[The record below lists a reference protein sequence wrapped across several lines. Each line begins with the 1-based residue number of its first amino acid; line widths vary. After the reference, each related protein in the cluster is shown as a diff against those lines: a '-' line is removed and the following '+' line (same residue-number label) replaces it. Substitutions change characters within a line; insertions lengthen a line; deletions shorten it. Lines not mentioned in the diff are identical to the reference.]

1 MNRRRALVAGLCL
14 ICGAIVLAVVL
25 RGSPSRSEESTG
37 PGTGTQ
43 TKGRAP
49 QATGRAPDV
58 ARGSSSGPDT
68 AAPSAEEIDSCRS
81 GCFEGRVV
89 SALGDAGVAGAEL
102 TFENGGVT
110 ASTITGKDGSFAFE
124 AQAPGMH
131 NLVFASAPGHE
142 SFTPE
147 WGHTPVHLVSRPGQ
161 RVRGVTIVLAPIRRY
176 AGVVRGPDGRG
187 APRAEV
193 HIIGARR
200 NPAEL
205 RESRFTCDDNGEFE
219 FTAPDDAIVEA
230 RAPRLGTG
238 RARVDHVVQVTRRL
252 VIRLNKENESLAR
265 DGRSGAERI
274 AGRVVSPAGEPVG
287 DALVEAKKEFVAD
300 TVQGDPGVLPV
311 LMVRTDEQGRFVVD
325 GIDPGKYDLT
335 ASSDGEAARA
345 RNVASGALNVE
356 LVVKR
361 AGSLRG
367 AVDNENGQPVA
378 SFVVVVTEPRG
389 QVRREPVSATSFFDP
404 EGRYEVTGLVPGEYA
419 VSVFASGHAASREKT
434 VSIPERPDEP
444 VVLDFDVSRGGR
456 VRGRVLDRSSGEPI
470 AGASVSFEG
479 GVENDF
485 PAVQDL
491 LETRT
496 DGRGDFELTG
506 SPSGPRSIQ
515 VTAAGHH
522 HQLVQVA
529 VPAALVE
536 PTPVL
541 VELAGTKPGED
552 PQLEMTGIGIVG
564 FGEDDALLVRE
575 VFPGAGASEAGI
587 RAGDEIVAV
596 DGQSVAALGVDRA
609 NEAVRGPAGSTV
621 DLTIRRAGTKTIS
634 TITVRRRPFVH

>member
-14 ICGAIVLAVVL
+14 ISGAILLAVVL
-25 RGSPSRSEESTG
+25 RGSGSRSEESKG
-37 PGTGTQ
+37 PTI
-43 TKGRAP
+43 AA
-49 QATGRAPDV
+49 QAEGRAPDG
-58 ARGSSSGPDT
+58 ARSSLSGSAA
-68 AAPSAEEIDSCRS
+68 AAPSAQEPSAAAIDSCKH

-89 SALGDAGVAGAEL
+89 SALGDTGVAGAEL
-102 TFENGGVT
+102 SFENGGVT
-110 ASTITGKDGSFAFE
+110 ASAITGGDGSFAFE
-124 AQAPGMH
+124 AQAPGVH

-142 SFTPE
+142 PFTPE
-147 WGHTPVHLVSRPGQ
+147 WGHTPVRLRSRPGE

-176 AGVVRGPDGRG
+176 SGVVRGPDGRG
-187 APRAEV
+187 AARAEV
-193 HIIGARR
+193 RLIGARR

-205 RESRFTCDDNGEFE
+205 RETRFTCDENGEFE

-238 RARVDHVVQVTRRL
+238 RARVDHIVQVTRRL
-252 VIRLNKENESLAR
+252 VIRLRKESDSLAR
-265 DGRSGAERI
+265 DGQGGAERI
-274 AGRVVSPAGEPVG
+274 TGRVVDPAREPVI

-300 TVQGDPGVLPV
+300 TAAGDPGVLPK
-311 LMVRTDEQGRFVVD
+311 LMVRTDQEGRFVVD

-335 ASSDGEAARA
+335 ASSDGQAARA
-345 RNVASGALNVE
+345 RNVASGAQGVE
-356 LVVKR
+356 LVVKPS
-361 AGSLRG
+361 GSLRG
-367 AVDNENGQPVA
+367 SVDDENGKPVV

-389 QVRREPVSATSFFDP
+389 PVRREPMSATSFFDP
-404 EGRYEVTGLVPGEYA
+404 EGRYEVTGLVPGAYT
-419 VSVFASGHAASREKT
+419 VSVFAPGHAPSQEKRVT
-434 VSIPERPDEP
+434 IPERDEP
-444 VVLDFDVSRGGR
+444 IELDFDVSRGGR
-456 VRGRVLDRSSGEPI
+456 VRGRVFDRSSKQPI
-470 AGASVSFEG
+470 AGASISFEG

-496 DGRGDFELTG
+496 DARGDFELAG
-506 SPSGPRSIQ
+506 SPPGPRSIQ
-515 VTAAGHH
+515 VTAAGYH

-529 VPAALVE
+529 VPAAQVE
-536 PTPVL
+536 AAPVL

-552 PQLEMTGIGIVG
+552 PQLEMTGIGVVV

-575 VFPGAGASEAGI
+575 VFPDAGASEAGI
-587 RAGDEIVAV
+587 RAGDAIVGI

-621 DLTIRRAGTKTIS
+621 ALTIRRAGTKTLS

>member
-14 ICGAIVLAVVL
+14 ISGAIVLAVVL
-25 RGSPSRSEESTG
+25 RGSRSRSEASPG
-37 PGTGTQ
+37 PRAGTQ
-43 TKGRAP
+43 AAVG
-49 QATGRAPDV
+49 APDV
-58 ARGSSSGPDT
+58 AWSSSSASDT
-68 AAPSAEEIDSCRS
+68 ASRHTAAASAEELESCKS

-110 ASTITGKDGSFAFE
+110 SSAITGKDGSFAFA
-124 AQAPGMH
+124 AQAPGVH
-131 NLVFASAPGHE
+131 DLVFASAPGHE

-147 WGHTPVHLVSRPGQ
+147 WGHTPVRLVSRPGQ

-187 APRAEV
+187 AARAEV
-193 HIIGARR
+193 RIVGARR

-205 RESRFTCDDNGEFE
+205 REGRFTCDENGEFE
-219 FTAPDDAIVEA
+219 LTAPDDAIVEA

-252 VIRLNKENESLAR
+252 VIRLSNENDSLAQ
-265 DGRSGAERI
+265 DGRGGAERI
-274 AGRVVSPAGEPVG
+274 AGRVVDPAGQPVG
-287 DALVEAKKEFVAD
+287 DALVEAKKEFVTD

-311 LMVRTDEQGRFVVD
+311 LMVRTDEHGRFVVD

-345 RNVASGALNVE
+345 RNVASGAQNVE

-367 AVDNENGQPVA
+367 AVDNESGKPVT

-389 QVRREPVSATSFFDP
+389 QLRREPMSATSFFDP

-419 VSVFASGHAASREKT
+419 VSVFAPGHAPSQEKR

-444 VVLDFDVSRGGR
+444 IELDFDVSRGGR
-456 VRGRVLDRSSGEPI
+456 VRGRVLDRSSKEPI

-496 DGRGDFELTG
+496 DARGDFELTG

-536 PTPVL
+536 AAPVL
-541 VELAGTKPGED
+541 VELAGTRPGED

-564 FGEDDALLVRE
+564 FGEDDAVLVRE

-587 RAGDEIVAV
+587 RAGDEILAV
-596 DGQSVAALGVDRA
+596 DGQSVAALGIDRA

-621 DLTIRRAGTKTIS
+621 DLTIRRGGTKTIS
-634 TITVRRRPFVH
+634 TMTVRRRPFVH

>member
-14 ICGAIVLAVVL
+14 IGGIIALAVVL
-25 RGSPSRSEESTG
+25 RGSRSRSEDSAG
-37 PGTGTQ
+37 PGAGTQ
-43 TKGRAP
+43 AR
-49 QATGRAPDV
+49 GRAPDV
-58 ARGSSSGPDT
+58 ASSSRSGPDT
-68 AAPSAEEIDSCRS
+68 DAPSGDEPSAEKIDSCKS

-89 SALGDAGVAGAEL
+89 SALGDAGVADAEL
-102 TFENGGVT
+102 SFENEGVT
-110 ASTITGKDGSFAFE
+110 ASTITGKDGSFTFE
-124 AQAPGMH
+124 AQAPGVH
-131 NLVFASAPGHE
+131 NLIFASAPGHE
-142 SFTPE
+142 PFNPE
-147 WGHTPVHLVSRPGQ
+147 WGHTPVRVMSRPGE

-176 AGVVRGPDGRG
+176 TGVVRGPDGRG
-187 APRAEV
+187 AARAEV
-193 HIIGARR
+193 RIIGARR
-200 NPAEL
+200 NPTEL
-205 RESRFTCDDNGEFE
+205 REARFTCDENGEFE
-219 FTAPDDAIVEA
+219 LTAPDDAIVEA

-252 VIRLNKENESLAR
+252 VIRLSKENDSLAQ
-265 DGRSGAERI
+265 DGRTGAERI
-274 AGRVVSPAGEPVG
+274 AGKVVGPAGEPVS
-287 DALVEAKKEFVAD
+287 DALVEARKELVAN
-300 TVQGDPGVLPV
+300 TVPGDPGVLPV

-325 GIDPGKYDLT
+325 GIDPGTYDLT

-345 RNVASGALNVE
+345 RNVASGAQNVE

-367 AVDNENGQPVA
+367 AVEDESGKPVA

-389 QVRREPVSATSFFDP
+389 QLRREPMSATSFVDP

-419 VSVFASGHAASREKT
+419 VSVFAAGHVPSQEKR
-434 VSIPERPDEP
+434 VSIPERADGPI
-444 VVLDFDVSRGGR
+444 VLDFDVSRGGR
-456 VRGRVLDRSSGEPI
+456 VRGRVLDRSSKQPI

-506 SPSGPRSIQ
+506 SPPGPRSIQ

-536 PTPVL
+536 SAPVL
-541 VELAGTKPGED
+541 VELAGTRPGED

-587 RAGDEIVAV
+587 RAGDEILAV

-621 DLTIRRAGTKTIS
+621 DLTIRRAGTKTVS
-634 TITVRRRPFVH
+634 TMTVRRRPFVH

>member
-1 MNRRRALVAGLCL
+1 MNGRRALVAGLCL

-25 RGSPSRSEESTG
+25 RGSRSGSEEPTA
-37 PGTGTQ
+37 PRLGTQ
-43 TKGRAP
+43 AEGRAS
-49 QATGRAPDV
+49 DV
-58 ARGSSSGPDT
+58 AWSPSSGPDT
-68 AAPSAEEIDSCRS
+68 AAPSAEKIDSCKS

-89 SALGDAGVAGAEL
+89 SALGDTGVADAEL
-102 TFENGGVT
+102 TFENEGVT
-110 ASTITGKDGSFAFE
+110 ISTITGKDGSFAFE
-124 AQAPGMH
+124 AQAPGVH
-131 NLVFASAPGHE
+131 DLVLASAPGHE

-147 WGHTPVHLVSRPGQ
+147 WGHTPVRLMSRPGE

-187 APRAEV
+187 VARAEV
-193 HIIGARR
+193 RIIGARR
-200 NPAEL
+200 SPAEL
-205 RESRFTCDDNGEFE
+205 RESRFTCDENGEFE

-252 VIRLNKENESLAR
+252 VIRLSKENGSLAQ

-274 AGRVVSPAGEPVG
+274 AGRVVDPAGEPVI

-300 TVQGDPGVLPV
+300 AVPGDPGVLPK

-335 ASSDGEAARA
+335 ASSDGQAARA
-345 RNVASGALNVE
+345 RNVASGAQNVE

-361 AGSLRG
+361 GGSLRG
-367 AVDNENGQPVA
+367 AVDDQENGRPVA

-389 QVRREPVSATSFFDP
+389 QLRREPMSATSFFDP
-404 EGRYEVTGLVPGEYA
+404 EGQYEVTGLVPGEYA
-419 VSVFASGHAASREKT
+419 VSVFAPGHAPSQEKK

-444 VVLDFDVSRGGR
+444 IVLDFDVSRGGR
-456 VRGRVLDRSSGEPI
+456 VRGRVLDRASKEPI

-522 HQLVQVA
+522 HQLVQIA
-529 VPAALVE
+529 VPPALVE
-536 PTPVL
+536 PAPVL

-587 RAGDEIVAV
+587 HAGDEILAV

-621 DLTIRRAGTKTIS
+621 ALTVRRPSTRTIS
-634 TITVRRRPFVH
+634 TMTVRRRPFVH